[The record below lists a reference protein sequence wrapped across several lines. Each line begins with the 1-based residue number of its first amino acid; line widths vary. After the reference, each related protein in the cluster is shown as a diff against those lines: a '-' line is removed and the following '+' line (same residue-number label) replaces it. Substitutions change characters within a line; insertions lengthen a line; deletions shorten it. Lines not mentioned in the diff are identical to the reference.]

1 VALDWSILNSN
12 GPVDIAGTFARGYQI
27 GSAIIDKFHERN
39 ALAALAQQPNDPRA
53 LSTLYQVNPQL
64 GAHFE
69 ERGQQLEASRRQSA
83 IAQQYAGGDTQGAE
97 TAAIGAGEFDLAK
110 QLTQMDDAKRT
121 KTAVFFKAAGPLA
134 YKMRQMTDPA
144 QRKAFLDANRP
155 MLEAEGV
162 NPQAIDSFDVSNDQA
177 LDGLIAG
184 NQTVDQLVSQGEI
197 KWHPVPGDGGAIFAT
212 DAMGRPVGAQNPFAK
227 GGTAP
232 TPTPAPANGAK
243 LSAAQAWQFIGPHEG
258 GYSAHDGNGAPVN
271 FGINQSANPDIDVSK
286 LDAGKAQQLFEQRYW
301 GPSGAASLPA
311 PLAAV
316 HADTYFISPA
326 KSKEILAQSGGDP
339 SKYMDLRDAWM
350 QHLAS
355 TPKYA
360 RFARAWTSRNHD
372 LREFAS
378 ELSGGPG
385 ASSGVQA
392 VSSKAE
398 FDGLPSGT
406 MFIAPD
412 GSRRV
417 KP

>member
-1 VALDWSILNSN
+1 VLDWSILRSN
-12 GPVDIAGTFARGYQI
+12 GPVDIAGNFARGYQI

-110 QLTQMDDAKRT
+110 QLSLMDDAKRT
-121 KTAVFFKAAGPLA
+121 KTAAFFKAAGPLA

-184 NQTVDQLVSQGEI
+184 NQTVDQLVS
-197 KWHPVPGDGGAIFAT
+197 
-212 DAMGRPVGAQNPFAK
+212 
-227 GGTAP
+227 
-232 TPTPAPANGAK
+232 AK

-339 SKYMDLRDAWM
+339 SKYMELRDAWM

-360 RFARAWTSRNHD
+360 RFAKAWTNRNHD